1 MIWQYLQITLLNPPS
16 EHYVGQPAYKRV
28 SESLYGWKK
37 ALTEY
42 LIGAGGWA
50 YFRVPG
56 VRPLVAYSKAFNF
69 VEVNSTFYQMPSLK
83 EVETWRKL
91 VPPDFQFSVRA
102 SRKISHKL
110 EMEPTSETF
119 EIFDAMKRICDVLN
133 ADILHLLVPASVSLS
148 KTLGQTFGDFL
159 RSVSLGRLRLALEVR
174 GTSTS
179 ELAPELVKVMQDNNV
194 IHCVD
199 LANGEMPA
207 YKSDVLYSRL
217 FGKGFHNVY
226 EPTDGELVEVDKK
239 TESGNFRKIVMSFH
253 FVKMYTDAARL
264 KAYKETGKFPKIT
277 GSTGLSSLEEVL
289 NEDATFPA
297 TKQELISDQGWKL
310 FDLTEDKRV
319 SASDYLQKL
328 PERTYNSTSELI
340 DTLRP
345 IVG

>member
-1 MIWQYLQITLLNPPS
+1 MIWQYLQITLSNPPS
-16 EHYVGQPAYKRV
+16 EHYMRQPAYKRV
-28 SESLYGWKK
+28 SESLYRWKK
-37 ALTEY
+37 TLTEY

-56 VRPLVAYSKAFNF
+56 VHPLVAYSKAFNF

-102 SRKISHKL
+102 NRKISHKL
-110 EMEPTSETF
+110 NSEPTSEAF
-119 EIFDAMKRICDVLN
+119 GILDAMKRICGALN
-133 ADILHLLVPASVSLS
+133 ADILHLLVPASVSPS
-148 KTLGQTFGDFL
+148 KTSSQTFQDFL
-159 RSVSLGRLRLALEVR
+159 RSANLGGLRLALEIR

-179 ELAPELVKVMQDNNV
+179 ELPPELVKVMQDNNV

-217 FGKGFHNVY
+217 FGSGSHNVY

-239 TESGNFRKIVMSFH
+239 AMSGSFRKVAMSFH

-277 GSTGLSSLEEVL
+277 GSTGLSSLEEIL
-289 NEDATFPA
+289 NDDARFPA
-297 TKQELISDQGWKL
+297 TKEELISDQGWKL
-310 FDLTEDKRV
+310 FDLTEDERV
-319 SASDYLQKL
+319 LASVYLQKL
-328 PERTYNSTSELI
+328 PERTYSSTSDLI
-340 DTLRP
+340 GTLRL
-345 IVG
+345 ITG